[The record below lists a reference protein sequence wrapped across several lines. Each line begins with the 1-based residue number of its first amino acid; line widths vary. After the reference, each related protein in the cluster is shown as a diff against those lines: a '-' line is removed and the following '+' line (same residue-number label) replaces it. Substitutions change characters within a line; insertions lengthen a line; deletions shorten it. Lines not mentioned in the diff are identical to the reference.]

1 MRFSL
6 VKIVSD
12 FAVRTFKPRFSNS
25 KDSVRFSYS
34 SHNNIFLIA
43 LHNVTQNLHRILR
56 KNKSLI
62 FHPCLVNIGLEKDGL
77 IHISKTQGRELHP
90 NQPVKVQI
98 ESIQGD
104 RVSLRLVK
112 TL

>member
-1 MRFSL
+1 M
-6 VKIVSD
+6 
-12 FAVRTFKPRFSNS
+12 
-25 KDSVRFSYS
+25 
-34 SHNNIFLIA
+34 
-43 LHNVTQNLHRILR
+43 
-56 KNKSLI
+56 
-62 FHPCLVNIGLEKDGL
+62 EKDGL

-112 TL
+112 TLWTVKTITASIDLQKLTNLNKGKCLRGKIVDYFTDAGKSNTQNQSKASKVTVASSSWKRTI